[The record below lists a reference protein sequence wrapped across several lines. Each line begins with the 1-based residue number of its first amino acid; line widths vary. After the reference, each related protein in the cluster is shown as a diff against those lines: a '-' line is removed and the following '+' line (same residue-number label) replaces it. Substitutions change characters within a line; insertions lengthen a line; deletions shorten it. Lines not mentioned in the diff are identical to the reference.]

1 MLSYLSNQIYKT
13 KLPLVELTKQ
23 LEREPCDSIS
33 FTHRMAKN
41 LLPNANYIGYSASAT
56 QYINQSGQTVSINPY
71 TSFNWDYTNS
81 NTLYLSPSPFN
92 NLQLRAI
99 PASYPNSSSDTTL
112 QIKVNN
118 SNGETVYQQY
128 YSSNYAF
135 GDVFYTFSTQ
145 EAGTYTLEYIANNG
159 TVTSSYTLNVQFEI
173 ELVNSQ
179 IPAKPIPSI
188 TDVINRILDIGVTRT
203 MSSTPKYRLDP
214 AIAEK
219 FKDLPAPEFF
229 FPRLTLYE
237 ALLAV
242 GGYIHGVPR
251 LVWNETT
258 DLPDTITYDLL
269 GLNEVYELPSNARI
283 IGYRRKH
290 SGEAYCGALDSYVDN
305 LINTQDPTAG
315 SIIEPCAE
323 GWKTVRSNN
332 GVQIQND
339 TAIISLERPIDQLV
353 KLEMGYTNGSQTTP
367 IGDITQYVYEKVE
380 YDGLFAEDS
389 ATFPNSIAYALCYQQ
404 GSKEIIGLNTT
415 STSIINLFTN
425 FNKPSIQN
433 IVQNEG
439 KSFGETS
446 FSNLAFRVTYIP
458 KDTLRVRQY
467 KPYTGFPSGNVLYNQ
482 QNANT
487 VEANYYGENLKGK
500 IARLGNEEEVYT
512 VNFLGEAT
520 LPKIGQIFDNG
531 YIYKI
536 AKQRG
541 RNYVNLSLYITP
553 NFNKLSEY
561 VGLNS
566 NFRLYEVSER
576 QSIDRQINVS
586 RIIDIGS
593 GKSSGS
599 TMITSYGKIRFMQ
612 TFAQSDTFLAADQN
626 HTYPVTGAVICLFD
640 KDGNQ
645 IGSNQYLRAVSSYGL
660 GNSLAFS
667 WKFEDNYSAGD
678 KASYVQG
685 VAWKQKK
692 TVPYGSVYGEF
703 YALEYA
709 LTPQLFT
716 ITGQPY
722 TFTYADQTSSR
733 QSQGNC
739 DNLPILN
746 TELYLGSHFRGYFS
760 TGARLTNVSDWSNQ
774 IAVDKN
780 SSEAIFVTTQ
790 YHGQCNR
797 NTIVMGP
804 KLWINNLLVTQPNSS
819 KKAQFYFLTQ
829 PLNMLRRTVDLTGAY
844 SPGIYGDNSSV
855 VNIEGSDGVILPVT
869 NNTSNTYVAW
879 AFIDPTDNGLYIGEN
894 MTIAPNQQTNKI
906 YFNFY

>member
-41 LLPNANYIGYSASAT
+41 LLPNASYIGYSASAT

-81 NTLYLSPSPFN
+81 NTLYLSPSSFN

-145 EAGTYTLEYIANNG
+145 EAGTYTLEYIASNG
-159 TVTSSYTLNVQFEI
+159 TAGSKYTLNVQFEI
-173 ELVNSQ
+173 ELVNAE

-188 TDVINRILDIGVTRT
+188 TDVINRILDVGVTRT

-229 FPRLTLYE
+229 LPRLTLYE

-339 TAIISLERPIDQLV
+339 TAVISLERPIYRLV
-353 KLEMGYTNGSQTTP
+353 KLEMGYTDGSQTTP
-367 IGDITQYVYEKVE
+367 IGDITKYVYEKAE
-380 YDGLFAEDS
+380 YDGLFTEDGS
-389 ATFPNSIAYALCYQQ
+389 TFPNSVAYALCYQQ

-458 KDTLRVRQY
+458 MDTLRVRQY
-467 KPYTGFPSGNVLYNQ
+467 KPYTGFQSGNVLYNQ

-593 GKSSGS
+593 SRSSGS
-599 TMITSYGKIRFMQ
+599 TMITSFGKIRFMQ
-612 TFAQSDTFLAADQN
+612 TFAQSDTFLSADQN
-626 HTYPVTGAVICLFD
+626 HTYPVTGAVIRLLD

-685 VAWKQKK
+685 VLWKQKK

-746 TELYLGSHFRGYFS
+746 NAFYAGSHAYGYFS
-760 TGARLTNVSDWSNQ
+760 TGLKAGSLINWSNQ